1 MQTENTYVETDLGN
15 IAFNPRGEY
24 SDETSYEYLDT
35 VSYKGG
41 SYVCLAELA
50 KTTSGIAPEPGKNT
64 EHWQMLT
71 LPGGLTSD
79 YIAMHDDV
87 ANKAKQV
94 ETSRTAVELSQQE
107 VEAAQADVSQMWQ
120 DTQEAS
126 EEAAASRDS
135 AAGYAQSAEA
145 SRTAAAESEQNI
157 NAQVTGFDTH
167 VAEKTSAAESAIIE
181 ARQTAVNT
189 VSAKQGDAV
198 QAVTGEGNKQ
208 IKNVEDAGTEQV
220 GKAKSAGASAVSAAG
235 AAGMSAVNAV
245 KTQQTASIKAV
256 ADEGAKQV
264 GAVDTA
270 GTTQVNAVNT
280 AGKTQVEAVNAAGDA
295 QVVILTETAAKELV
309 NLQEVAEQFKDDHEQ
324 ISSLTEDTAVLQKR
338 QNVLIGSEIGN
349 PVRCDDAFA
358 APLCGLNVYGNS
370 TQDGTPSP
378 DNPVPIVSAGDGG
391 IVVVRVTGKN
401 LIQPYTKNT
410 RLSKNGATMDY
421 DVATQL
427 VHIYGTTTGLADLYS
442 DLQQIPFH
450 VKSAVTMS
458 LTEVSGNIPTGVTV
472 QYSDFATLGLSC
484 TASKPYDTGTFNRSD
499 APGFLRFTV
508 NIPEGL
514 TFDCLFKVQLE
525 LGVTATTYEPYHE
538 QTLTLST
545 PNGLPGIPVTSGGNY
560 TDQNGQQWVCDKVD
574 LERGVN
580 VQRVDKTAFDST
592 KTLAEQNA
600 ILTTPIETPLTPAEI
615 AAYKALTAYGPDTV
629 VQAGDGAGVR
639 LDYQRD
645 VNIAIKRIEDAVASI
660 T

>member
-15 IAFNPRGEY
+15 IALNPRGEY
-24 SDETSYEYLDT
+24 SGETSYEYLDT
-35 VSYKGG
+35 VSYMGG
-41 SYVCLAELA
+41 SYVCLAELT
-50 KTTSGIAPEPGKNT
+50 KTISGIAPAQGKNT

-79 YIAMHDDV
+79 YITMHDDV
-87 ANKAKQV
+87 VNKAKQV
-94 ETSRTAVELSQQE
+94 ETSRAAAELSQQE
-107 VEAAQADVSQMWQ
+107 VEAAQADVSQMRQ
-120 DTQEAS
+120 DTQEAA
-126 EEAAASRDS
+126 EEAASSRDS

-145 SRTAAAESEQNI
+145 SRTAAKESEDNI
-157 NAQVTGFDTH
+157 NAQVVGFDAH
-167 VAEKTSAAESAIIE
+167 VAEKTSAAEISITE
-181 ARQTAVNT
+181 ARRAA
-189 VSAKQGDAV
+189 VSAVSTKQDNAT
-198 QAVTGEGNKQ
+198 QAVTDEGNKQ

-220 GKAKSAGASAVSAAG
+220 GKAKSAGASAVSAAD
-235 AAGMSAVNAV
+235 AAGVSAVNAV

-256 ADEGAKQV
+256 ADEGTQQV
-264 GAVDTA
+264 T
-270 GTTQVNAVNT
+270 AVNT
-280 AGKTQVEAVNAAGDA
+280 AGSTQASIIETKGADQVKAIQEAGENALQNISDGVDKGLSEEGKAADA
-295 QVVILTETAAKELV
+295 KATGKA
-309 NLQEVAEQFKDDHEQ
+309 
-324 ISSLTEDTAVLQKR
+324 ISKLTEDTAVLQKR
-338 QNVLIGSEIGN
+338 QNVLVGSETGN

-401 LIQPYTKNT
+401 LIQPYTKNM

-427 VHIYGTTTGLADLYS
+427 VHIYGTTTGLADLYN

-458 LTEVSGNIPTGVTV
+458 LVEVSGNIPAGVTV
-472 QYSDFATLGLSC
+472 QYSDFTTLGLNC
-484 TASKPYDTGTFNRSD
+484 TASKPYDTGAFNRSD

-525 LGVTATTYEPYHE
+525 LGATATTYEPHHE

-645 VNIAIKRIEDAVASI
+645 VNIAIKRIEDAVASM

>member
-15 IAFNPRGEY
+15 IALNPRGEY
-24 SDETSYEYLDT
+24 LDEVSYEYLDT

-41 SYVCLAELA
+41 SYVCLAELT
-50 KTTSGIAPEPGKNT
+50 KTISGIAPAQGKNT
-64 EHWQMLT
+64 EHWQILT
-71 LPGGLTSD
+71 LPGQLTPEAV
-79 YIAMHDDV
+79 AMHDDV
-87 ANKAKQV
+87 VNKAKQV
-94 ETSRTAVELSQQE
+94 ETSRAAVELSQQE
-107 VEAAQADVSQMWQ
+107 IEAAQADVTQMRQ

-126 EEAAASRDS
+126 EEAIASRDS
-135 AAGYAQSAEA
+135 AAGYAQSAEI
-145 SRTAAAESEQNI
+145 SRTAAKESEDNVKAQESKVVQSVI
-157 NAQVTGFDTH
+157 NEGTKQIKAVSD
-167 VAEKTSAAESAIIE
+167 K
-181 ARQTAVNT
+181 AREQIGAVNT
-189 VSAKQGDAV
+189 
-198 QAVTGEGNKQ
+198 TG
-208 IKNVEDAGTEQV
+208 
-220 GKAKSAGASAVSAAG
+220 S
-235 AAGMSAVNAV
+235 
-245 KTQQTASIKAV
+245 
-256 ADEGAKQV
+256 
-264 GAVDTA
+264 
-270 GTTQVNAVNT
+270 TQVSIIETKGAD
-280 AGKTQVEAVNAAGDA
+280 QVEAIQEACENALQNISDGVDKGLSEEGKAADA
-295 QVVILTETAAKELV
+295 KATGEA
-309 NLQEVAEQFKDDHEQ
+309 
-324 ISSLTEDTAVLQKR
+324 ISNLTEDTAVLQKR

-458 LTEVSGNIPTGVTV
+458 LVEVSGNIPAGVTV
-472 QYSDFATLGLSC
+472 QYSDFTTLGLSC
-484 TASKPYDTGTFNRSD
+484 TASKPYDTGAFDHSD

-514 TFDCLFKVQLE
+514 TFDCLFKAQLE

-615 AAYKALTAYGPDTV
+615 VAYKALTAYSPDTV